1 MVASVH
7 PPGTRLDRYIDL
19 DIAAGPDFVINDAT
33 VINLH
38 GGVKYT
44 DMKWKAYGGSYI
56 YSGEG
61 FRDYRGVPGP
71 KPGIDYEQRYFGLFL
86 GAEATTTL
94 GNLSALGPAA
104 QRLHR

>member
-1 MVASVH
+1 MTA
-7 PPGTRLDRYIDL
+7 TLTL
-19 DIAAGPDFVINDAT
+19 TWQQADFVINDAT

-44 DMKWKAYGGSYI
+44 NMKWEAHGGSYI

-94 GNLSALGPAA
+94 GNLTLSGLLRSGFTVDASAVDD
-104 QRLHR
+104 H